1 MTSRELRRFCF
12 VVQYDGSPF
21 HGWQLQS
28 EGRTIQGEIEG
39 VLRRITGGQRT
50 LVGSGRTDAGVH
62 ALGQVATVDVPD
74 RWCAAELRRAV
85 NALLPDEIWL
95 KEVRRVPSDFHA
107 RFHPSSRTYEYRL
120 GMLDEAGSPFR
131 RRWCWNVSDLPPDPD
146 LLHRTAELVP
156 GRRSFRKF
164 AKTGQP
170 KRGERCDVRRA
181 RWVPWNRT
189 GLRFEIAANRYL
201 HHMVRYLVGTMVDVA
216 RGRRAID
223 EMSEL
228 LTNPDTDLTTSA
240 PAPAH
245 GLFLASVEYPPE
257 RLGEHPD
264 RDPPDAGGAL
274 PAKDHA
280 NE

>member
-1 MTSRELRRFCF
+1 VTSRELRRFCL

-39 VLRRITGGQRT
+39 VLRRITGEQRT

-62 ALGQVATVDVPD
+62 ALGQVAAVDLPT
-74 RWCAAELRRAV
+74 RWSAAELRRAV

-95 KEVRRVPSDFHA
+95 EEVRRVPLDFHP
-107 RFHPSSRTYEYRL
+107 RFHPAGRTYEYRL
-120 GMLDEAGSPFR
+120 GLKDEAGSPFH
-131 RRWCWNVSDLPPDPD
+131 RRWCWDVSELPPDPD
-146 LLHRTAELVP
+146 LLQRAARLVP
-156 GRRSFRKF
+156 GSRSFRKF

-170 KRGERCDVRRA
+170 KRGTRCEVTRA
-181 RWVPWNRT
+181 GWADWSGI
-189 GLRFEIAANRYL
+189 GLRFEITANRYL

-216 RGRRAID
+216 RGRRALD

-228 LTNPDTDLTTSA
+228 LSDPETGLTTSP

-245 GLFLASVEYPPE
+245 GLFLTAVEYPPE
-257 RLGEHPD
+257 RLGDHPD
-264 RDPPDAGGAL
+264 RDPPATD
-274 PAKDHA
+274 D
-280 NE
+280 E